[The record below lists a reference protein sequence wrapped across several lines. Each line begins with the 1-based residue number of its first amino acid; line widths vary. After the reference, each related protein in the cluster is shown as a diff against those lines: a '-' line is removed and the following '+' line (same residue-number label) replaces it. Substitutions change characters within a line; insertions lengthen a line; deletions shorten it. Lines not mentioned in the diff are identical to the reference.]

1 MATVLAGAPPAL
13 FNEVGSA
20 AAEFVTRL
28 AEKCGIDREEEFGL
42 LWSKAWGGMGEVK
55 SETVDLADP
64 LTDALNHPAG
74 KLAEAALDRMRK
86 YEPAVG
92 EGIPGALRPY
102 FDAIGDDPGGHLGR
116 VMLATRLHYLFAIDP
131 GWTTEHMIAR
141 LSLGQSQEAANL
153 WSAYG
158 WSSSLGPDLLRAF
171 KEAFLEFLRHDGADG
186 RRLGNLRSL
195 FMAVCLD
202 ASEELTEQEIRD
214 VVELLPESGLKTVL
228 RSLTRRLT
236 GEAAER
242 AKVWRDQVHPWLRE
256 YWPRTADRQ
265 TSGTTEAILAM
276 LVESGEAFPEVAE
289 WSMVYLRPI
298 EGLGLYRLNENGH
311 AAQHPDSMLYVLERV
326 VDGGVLQGYERSFL
340 REILDAMAAANAEIT
355 GGPSVSQA
363 VRDCHAVIGVQKEC
377 RLQLAR
383 GR

>member
-1 MATVLAGAPPAL
+1 MKGKKPSARLCAYVGSVLAEAPSAL

-20 AAEFVTRL
+20 AAQFVTRL
-28 AEKCGIDREEEFGL
+28 AEECGIDREEEFGL
-42 LWSKAWGGMGEVK
+42 LWSKAWNGMGEVEPGTAALK
-55 SETVDLADP
+55 DP

-92 EGIPGALRPY
+92 EGIPEALRPY

-153 WSAYG
+153 WAAYG

-171 KEAFLEFLRHDGADG
+171 KGAFLEFLRYDGADG

-195 FMAVCLD
+195 FMAICLD
-202 ASEELTEQEIRD
+202 APEELTEQEIRS
-214 VVELLPESGLKTVL
+214 VVELLPEIGLRTVL

-242 AKVWRDQVHPWLRE
+242 AQVWRDQAHPWLRD
-256 YWPRTADRQ
+256 YWPRTAVRQ
-265 TSGTTEAILAM
+265 TARTSVTILQM
-276 LVESGEAFPEVAE
+276 LVESGDAFPEAAE
-289 WSMVYLRPI
+289 WAIEYLRPI
-298 EGLGLYRLNENGH
+298 EGSGLYLLNESAH
-311 AAQHPDSMLYVLERV
+311 ATQYPDSMLHVLEGV
-326 VDGGVLQGYERSFL
+326 VDGGILQGYERSFL
-340 REILDAMAAANAEIT
+340 KEILDAMAAANAEMV
-355 GGPSVSQA
+355 GDPLFL
-363 VRDCHAVIGVQKEC
+363 
-377 RLQLAR
+377 RLYGIATQ
-383 GR
+383 